1 MQAWGLIVL
10 LVSKAAGHADTV
22 PDMEQDKSAGVLHS
36 QRGLAEI
43 TEMIRISFLIHQV
56 RRREWISN
64 RMTDDDSNRF
74 LVFVIPEHGES
85 AAPDCGR
92 Q

>member
-10 LVSKAAGHADTV
+10 LVSKAAGHAPTV

-56 RRREWISN
+56 CTEWEEYLIFVVL
-64 RMTDDDSNRF
+64 RLIKYYMMTRIRNSFSDG
-74 LVFVIPEHGES
+74 II
-85 AAPDCGR
+85 
-92 Q
+92 